1 MNVSSAY
8 GLKRVL
14 IVCAAV
20 IICAEPRADA
30 QTSERGVEVGG
41 QVNVLR
47 ISEFETTDVGLGVDA
62 AWHLTPRIAIDG
74 TLAWFPGER
83 EFEIDSIASQY
94 RVLGLVGARSGIT
107 RGRVDIY
114 GRGRLGFL
122 RFGEQDSV
130 ICTLIFPATLGCR
143 LASGYTAF
151 AVDLG
156 GGVSTRLT
164 NDGRLRLRVDVG
176 DLLVRYDLAALR
188 PNGEFTDGFVGH
200 NLLTSIGVDWRF

>member
-1 MNVSSAY
+1 MNVSSVC
-8 GLKRVL
+8 GLSRVL

-20 IICAEPRADA
+20 MMFAEPRAAA
-30 QTSERGVEVGG
+30 QTPERGVEVGG
-41 QVNVLR
+41 QLSVLR
-47 ISEFETTDVGLGVDA
+47 ISEFEITDVGPALDA
-62 AWHLTPRIAIDG
+62 AWHLTPHIAIDG

-83 EFEIDSIASQY
+83 EFEIDSIASQH

-122 RFGEQDSV
+122 RFGEQDSQ

-151 AVDLG
+151 AFDLG
-156 GGVSTRLT
+156 GGVSTGLT

-176 DLLVRYDLAALR
+176 DLLVRYNLEALR
-188 PNGEFTDGFVGH
+188 PNGETTDGFVGH
-200 NLLTSIGVDWRF
+200 NLLMNVGVDWRF